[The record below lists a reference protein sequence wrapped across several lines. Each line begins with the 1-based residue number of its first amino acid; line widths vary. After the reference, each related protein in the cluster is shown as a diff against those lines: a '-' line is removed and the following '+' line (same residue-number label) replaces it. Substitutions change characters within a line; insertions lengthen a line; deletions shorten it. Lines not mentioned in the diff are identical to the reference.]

1 MPSTNGQGQHTAT
14 GIPQLK
20 PQPFNTAWPEI
31 NELLTLK
38 AGQVVVVA
46 GPASTGKSFFSHTIA
61 ARAALIFG
69 RGAGILS
76 AENDSLFV
84 QQRLYAAEC
93 MIPIRALTGA
103 GSTDHH
109 VDLLKAASDHLTRA
123 RILTSGETSIRPA
136 RLRAMLQ
143 RMLSEGWTPGIAV
156 LDYYSAL
163 AEGVHS
169 DVSEEALA
177 AVAAQLPAIAEEY
190 GITLFLAT
198 HLQHPFEDEN
208 PKPENIP
215 AGAWRI
221 ADTVLMLRN
230 NGTAPR
236 RRITVTV
243 EKSADSHTG
252 KSCDLHFDGW
262 YGRFSST
269 ALEGGPSL

>member
-1 MPSTNGQGQHTAT
+1 MNDTAL
-14 GIPQLK
+14 PQRK
-20 PQPFNTAWPEI
+20 TQPFNTAWPEI

-46 GPASTGKSFFSHTIA
+46 GPASTGKSFFTHTIA

-69 RGAGILS
+69 RGAGIIS
-76 AENDSLFV
+76 AETDGRFV
-84 QQRLYAAEC
+84 HQRLIAAEC
-93 MIPIRALTGA
+93 LIPIRALSGA

-109 VDLLKAASDHLTRA
+109 LDLLKGASDHIAGA
-123 RILTSGETSIRPA
+123 RILTAGDESVEPA
-136 RLRAMLQ
+136 RLRVLLK
-143 RMLSEGWTPGIAV
+143 RMISEGWTPGVVV

-163 AEGVHS
+163 ADGIHR

-190 GITLFLAT
+190 GITLLLAT
-198 HLQHPFEDEN
+198 HLQHPFVDEN
-208 PKPENIP
+208 PKAENIP

-243 EKSADSHTG
+243 EKSEDGHTG
-252 KSCDLHFDGW
+252 KSCDLLFDGW
-262 YGRFSST
+262 YGRFAST
-269 ALEGGPSL
+269 ALEGGPEL

>member
-1 MPSTNGQGQHTAT
+1 MNDT
-14 GIPQLK
+14 GTVPPQLK

-46 GPASTGKSFFSHTIA
+46 GPATTGKSFFTHTIA

-69 RGAGILS
+69 RGAGIIS
-76 AENDSLFV
+76 AENDSHFV
-84 QQRLYAAEC
+84 HQRLIAAEC
-93 MIPIRALTGA
+93 LIPIRALSGA

-109 VDLLKAASDHLTRA
+109 FDLLKAAYNHIAGA
-123 RILTSGETSIRPA
+123 RILTAGDDSVRPA
-136 RLRAMLQ
+136 KLRAMLK
-143 RMLSEGWTPGIAV
+143 RMASEGWTPGVAV

-163 AEGVHS
+163 ADGIHR

-177 AVAAQLPAIAEEY
+177 AVAAQLPAIAEEH
-190 GITLFLAT
+190 GITLLLAT

-230 NGTAPR
+230 NGAAPR

-243 EKSADSHTG
+243 EKSADGHTG

-269 ALEGGPSL
+269 ALEGGPGL